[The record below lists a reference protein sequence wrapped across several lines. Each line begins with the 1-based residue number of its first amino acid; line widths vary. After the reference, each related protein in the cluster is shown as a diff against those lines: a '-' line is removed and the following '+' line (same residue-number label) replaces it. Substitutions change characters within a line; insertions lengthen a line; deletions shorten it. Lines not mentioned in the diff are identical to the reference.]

1 MTYRAIQPAE
11 IPQWRAFEEYCFRIK
26 PADFD
31 VWMATLFRIENVRA
45 YFGRSGEMLAAL
57 TLFPFAVYMDGRR
70 MAMGGIGGVASVPE
84 NRRGGYVGQALVGSL
99 AEMKERQMP
108 ISTLYPFKQAFYR
121 RYGWEVAA
129 ARVEHKIPLDLLAGY
144 RKAGGVVRRYL
155 PGQPPVELLEQV
167 YGAWAAPQRGR
178 LVRESDWHWTAFIAR
193 AAYHTA
199 VWHPEA
205 GAAPEGYLIYRLDED
220 RLHVHD
226 FVAAT
231 RAAERALLGYMANH
245 DSQVKFAL
253 LRTGREYPL
262 WHLVDDTY
270 PVESKLHAGWQLR
283 LVDLQAAFE
292 GRPWPADVRG
302 SLTMQVADEHAPWN
316 AGTWRVTF
324 EGGAAV
330 VRRAP
335 GAVAGLA
342 ATVQTWAQLY
352 AGFVRPEVALANDR
366 LAVADR
372 SGMEL
377 LGQALRGPGMDF
389 TDPF

>member
-1 MTYRAIQPAE
+1 VSDNYDSDDAATAAAGPLPLPLDVWHRARGARMVEFAGYSMPVQYEGIIAE
-11 IPQWRAFEEYCFRIK
+11 HLWTRSSAGL
-26 PADFD
+26 FD
-31 VWMATLFRIENVRA
+31 VSHMGQLTV
-45 YFGRSGEMLAAL
+45 SGEAAAESLEALLPGDISALKPGRMRYSLLLAE
-57 TLFPFAVYMDGRR
+57 D
-70 MAMGGIGGVASVPE
+70 GGILDD
-84 NRRGGYVGQALVGSL
+84 LV
-99 AEMKERQMP
+99 
-108 ISTLYPFKQAFYR
+108 
-121 RYGWEVAA
+121 
-129 ARVEHKIPLDLLAGY
+129 
-144 RKAGGVVRRYL
+144 
-155 PGQPPVELLEQV
+155 
-167 YGAWAAPQRGR
+167 
-178 LVRESDWHWTAFIAR
+178 
-193 AAYHTA
+193 
-199 VWHPEA
+199 
-205 GAAPEGYLIYRLDED
+205 IYRLDED

-335 GAVAGLA
+335 GAVAGLS